1 MPKIA
6 IVSGCSA
13 KSSRLTG
20 LTDYCLDYLQ
30 RNGIETSVLYPID
43 LPAERLLRADFADPS
58 IKEAVALVEQADAVI
73 LASPVYKSAYSGV
86 LKLFIDMLPQKGFHK
101 KTIFPLFIG
110 GTIAHLL
117 SIDYALK
124 PVISALGGTNILQG
138 VYAVDQWVS
147 RLEEGGFELK
157 EEVESRLRAAL
168 QSLLQELGERSSL
181 QAQA

>member
-20 LTDYCLDYLQ
+20 LTDYCLNYLQ
-30 RNGIETSVLYPID
+30 SRGIETEVLYPID

-58 IKEAVALVEQADAVI
+58 IKEAVALVERADAVI
-73 LASPVYKSAYSGV
+73 LASPVYKAAYSGV
-86 LKLFIDMLPQKGFHK
+86 LKLFIDMLPQKGLQNK
-101 KTIFPLFIG
+101 KVFPLFIG

-124 PVISALGGTNILQG
+124 PVISALGGTHILQG
-138 VYAVDQWVS
+138 VYAVDQWVN
-147 RLEEGGFELK
+147 RLEAGGFELK
-157 EEVESRLRAAL
+157 EEVVPRLREAL
-168 QSLLQELGERSSL
+168 QSLLQELGESPSL
-181 QAQA
+181 QPQ